1 MQVPS
6 VQFQPLEL
14 TKASGERSEMSLG
27 SWATSWAVSFLYHC
41 FLLCSPGR
49 CERVA
54 ILAWDE
60 RGPLQFPT
68 FMGCQCCS
76 ITKGQGGWFKTVTL
90 KESYPVGQI
99 KWSGYMSRC
108 CHSQLS
114 ALELQLAGYL
124 DICVISL
131 KLGSPF
137 SYRTANCAPFNDPL
151 RKTNCAS
158 LKCLISTCFLL
169 LYSKGKIKSSHLTVR
184 ELNDKSF
191 QKVPSIP
198 SALKP
203 LPGEYWHLRRN

>member
-1 MQVPS
+1 MDLYYSRKLFFGVRASFYLSLSSLISGQCRS
-6 VQFQPLEL
+6 SQFHFIPLEL

-68 FMGCQCCS
+68 FMGFQCCS

-158 LKCLISTCFLL
+158 LKCLISTCFYFFIQKEKL
-169 LYSKGKIKSSHLTVR
+169 
-184 ELNDKSF
+184 
-191 QKVPSIP
+191 KVPTSQLE
-198 SALKP
+198 S
-203 LPGEYWHLRRN
+203 